1 MSHYFKNDPG
11 LKSEESIY
19 YVDVLGQTFS
29 FYTDHGVFSKSH
41 LDTGSRALIEYLNI
55 PDHAKTLLDIGSG
68 IGVIGIILKK
78 VYPSLDVT
86 QVDIN
91 HRALELN
98 KKNAHINHVETTII
112 ESDLF
117 SALKENYDVIVS
129 NPPIRAGKK
138 VLHALYELAYKH
150 LNTNGELWIVVR
162 KDQGAKS
169 TIDYLKTIYPQVS
182 LIKRHKGFYVI
193 CAIK

>member
-19 YVDVLGQTFS
+19 HVDVLGQPFR

-41 LDTGSRALIEYLNI
+41 LDTGSRVLIEHLNI
-55 PDHAKTLLDIGSG
+55 DDDAKTLLDVGAG

-78 VYPSLDVT
+78 VHPSLDVT

-91 HRALELN
+91 HRALALN
-98 KKNAHINHVETTII
+98 KKNAQLNNVETTII

-117 SALKENYDVIVS
+117 SALKDNYDVIVS

-138 VLHALYELAYKH
+138 VLYALYQSAYKH

-169 TIDYLKTIYPQVS
+169 TVDYLKTIYPQVS
-182 LIKRHKGFYVI
+182 IIKRHKGFYVI
-193 CAIK
+193 CANK